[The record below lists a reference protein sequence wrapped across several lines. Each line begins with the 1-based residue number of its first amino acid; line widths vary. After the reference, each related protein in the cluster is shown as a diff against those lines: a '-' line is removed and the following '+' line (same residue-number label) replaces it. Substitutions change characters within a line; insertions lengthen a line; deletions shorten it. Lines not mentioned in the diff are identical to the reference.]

1 MLVSPAELKRLNVV
15 HLQKVLD
22 RTVDLPE
29 RDRLAR
35 LIVEEQVKPD
45 CAYPIDSS
53 PQSPHH

>member
-1 MLVSPAELKRLNVV
+1 MPVSPAELKRLNVA

-29 RDRLAR
+29 RDRLER
-35 LIVEEQVKPD
+35 LIGEEHIKPD

-53 PQSPHH
+53 PRR